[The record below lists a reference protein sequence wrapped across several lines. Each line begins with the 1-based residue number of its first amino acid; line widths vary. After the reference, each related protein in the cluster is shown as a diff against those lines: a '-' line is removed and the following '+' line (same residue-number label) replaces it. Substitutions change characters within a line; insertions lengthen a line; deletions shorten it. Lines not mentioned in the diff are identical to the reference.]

1 MTGLRNNYFGKICR
15 RYLLDFLAN
24 LLQPLHHGKA
34 IPLKK
39 SDFTVIGIILLCFAI
54 LGENRGKAITDE
66 TVQEKTDSL
75 IQFALH
81 HQGIPHRKGG
91 TTPRGFDCSGF
102 TQYVFNY
109 VDIPLNR
116 SAATQF
122 NQGMEISPEQLQK
135 GDLVFFRIGSRINHV
150 GVVTHVTPEES
161 TFIHVSS
168 SYGIRLDHLQNA
180 YYKKYYVGARR
191 MTLLP
196 SPS

>member
-1 MTGLRNNYFGKICR
+1 
-15 RYLLDFLAN
+15 
-24 LLQPLHHGKA
+24 LHFDKVK
-34 IPLKK
+34 PLKK

-54 LGENRGKAITDE
+54 LGENRGKAITYE